1 MAVFKSEAELHNE
14 AGQPLG
20 RGMLYLHLPRG
31 TDQPQTGS
39 GTVALR
45 DWTAGE
51 VVPVSAH
58 FPDGRILRIEVS
70 RSAISDCSRT
80 RVLRF
85 QAAWDG
91 SPAGAETAPDEQPVN
106 PRAE

>member
-1 MAVFKSEAELHNE
+1 MAVFKSEAELRDE
-14 AGQPLG
+14 AGQQLG

-31 TDQPQTGS
+31 TEQPQMSS

-58 FPDGRILRIEVS
+58 FPDGRTLRIQVS
-70 RSAISDCSRT
+70 RSAISDCSQT

-85 QAAWDG
+85 QADWDG
-91 SPAGAETAPDEQPVN
+91 SQPGAESAADE
-106 PRAE
+106 